1 MTRSRLTARKAG
13 SWFERIVADYLC
25 EYVDDRIDRRVKTGN
40 KDRGDVGG
48 VRAFKGGRVVV
59 ECKDRGGI
67 VEIGAWLN
75 ETETERGN
83 DDAEIGV
90 VVAKR
95 RGKAHPGDQVVLM
108 TLRDLVALLT
118 GERPQDDLY
127 ARKRAI

>member
-13 SWFERIVADYLC
+13 SWFERCIADYLA
-25 EYVDDRIDRRVKTGN
+25 EYVDDRIDRKVKTGN

-67 VEIGAWLN
+67 FEVGAWL
-75 ETETERGN
+75 TEAEIERGN
-83 DDAEIGV
+83 DDAEIGL

-95 RGKAHPGDQVVLM
+95 RGRAHPGDQVVMM

-118 GERPQDDLY
+118 GERPADELY
-127 ARKRAI
+127 VRGRAV